1 MDKTN
6 TFKWQKRI
14 KWKMNET
21 ELYERDYQIS
31 IKLNWMNL
39 PEMNEWY

>member
-1 MDKTN
+1 
-6 TFKWQKRI
+6 
-14 KWKMNET
+14 MNET

-39 PEMNEWY
+39 PEMIERY